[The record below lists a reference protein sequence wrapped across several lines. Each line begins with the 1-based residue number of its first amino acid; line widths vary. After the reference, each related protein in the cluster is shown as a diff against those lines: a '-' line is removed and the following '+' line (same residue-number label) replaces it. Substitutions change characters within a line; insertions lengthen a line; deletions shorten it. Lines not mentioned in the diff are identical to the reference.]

1 MVNYPKLSAQ
11 QQQDLPR
18 LIQADAIAK
27 SFEDSTHQLWQC
39 NTTDGMMMLKVCD
52 ETSVKQSSF
61 WQGMTLL
68 FDVDLPA
75 QLGKFQAVHTQL
87 AVLSPLQ
94 IPDYIASNSRDNNIT
109 PAFILT
115 EWLTGGTV
123 DPAKVNDK
131 MVVTLAQHIS
141 QLHCHQHHCA
151 GAMHSAKIS
160 TSQWSE
166 KLQNTLKQLAKQQ
179 NIPKDIINKA
189 ITLTA
194 QYTPDYYVPVMIDL
208 RWDQFLQQ
216 QGRLTALVDLDALVY
231 APRELDLVLL
241 EYILNKRQAEI
252 FSQHYQH
259 KLPDLMIV
267 RYIYRLILFM
277 MNILGEKD
285 LDSWLSSPTRF

>member
-52 ETSVKQSSF
+52 EASVKQSSF

-75 QLGKFQAVHTQL
+75 QLGEFQTVYAQL
-87 AVLSPLQ
+87 ATLSPLQ
-94 IPDYIASNSRDNNIT
+94 IPDYIASSSTDNNT
-109 PAFILT
+109 SPAFILS
-115 EWLTGGTV
+115 EFLAG
-123 DPAKVNDK
+123 DMIELDEISDDMIIA
-131 MVVTLAQHIS
+131 LAQHIS
-141 QLHCHQHHCA
+141 QLHDHQHHYA
-151 GAMHSAKIS
+151 GAIYSANIS
-160 TSQWSE
+160 TQQWRE

-179 NIPKDIINKA
+179 NISKDIVDKA
-189 ITLTA
+189 MILAA
-194 QYTPDYYVPVMIDL
+194 QCSVDYFVPVMIDL

-216 QGRLTALVDLDALVY
+216 QGRLTALLDLDAFVY
-231 APRELDLVLL
+231 APRELELVLL
-241 EYILNKRQAEI
+241 EYILNKRQAKT
-252 FSQHYQH
+252 FNQHYHH
-259 KLPDLMIV
+259 KLPDLMTV
-267 RYIYRLILFM
+267 RYVYRLVLFM

-285 LDSWLSSPTRF
+285 LNSWLNAPTRF